1 MKLFGFTSFD
11 ELLAYNCAPVL
22 AGIKPANLLS
32 LMPDDGEEIDALL
45 VQYNAQFAEQG
56 VVFRRLCACTKR
68 VLVLVYNEEQLAQAL
83 SNPGYQAY
91 LIAAGYEAGASA
103 EAYLHRLE
111 QRLNTQKTFPH
122 EIGVFLGY
130 PLEDILGFVLNKG
143 TDCKYSGYW
152 KVYGDVPKARSI
164 FAAYEHFRD
173 IILQKLAAGM
183 SLKVAVAIL

>member
-45 VQYNAQFAEQG
+45 VQYNAQFAERG
-56 VVFRRLCACTKR
+56 IVFRRLCACTKR
-68 VLVLVYNEEQLAQAL
+68 VLVLVYNEEQLTQAL
-83 SNPGYQAY
+83 RNPGYQAY

-130 PLEDILGFVLNKG
+130 PLEDVEGFINHKEEGCKTVG
-143 TDCKYSGYW
+143 TW
-152 KVYGDVPKARSI
+152 KVYGDVEQAEAS
-164 FAAYEHFRD
+164 FRRFRRCTT
-173 IILQKLAAGM
+173 IYQRAWAQGRTLEELT
-183 SLKVAVAIL
+183 VAS